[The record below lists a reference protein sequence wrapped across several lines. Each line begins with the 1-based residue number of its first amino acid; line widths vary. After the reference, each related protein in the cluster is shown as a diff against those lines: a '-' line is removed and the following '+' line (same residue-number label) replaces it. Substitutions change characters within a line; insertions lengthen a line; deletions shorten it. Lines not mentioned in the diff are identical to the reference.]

1 VPSLRPELG
10 TASLAISQSVF
21 AFTAFLPNFVEVG
34 KSSPD
39 DIRKQVRLGETA
51 AVIIALGIGGILTW
65 LAGSPVPLGIA
76 ALMSAILIYLYETA
90 MRREV

>member
-1 VPSLRPELG
+1 VPNLRPELG

-39 DIRKQVRLGETA
+39 DIRSQVRLGETA
-51 AVIIALGIGGILTW
+51 AVITALGIGGILAW
-65 LAGSPVPLGIA
+65 LAGSPVPLLIA
-76 ALMSAILIYLYETA
+76 GLVSAILIYLYESA
-90 MRREV
+90 MRKEV